1 MVKRDALIK
10 AVSDYLDTA
19 AAPEYNGLQ
28 VQGKETI
35 SRAVFGVSANMALFK
50 KAAAKKA
57 DIIFV
62 HHGLLW
68 GKQQALTGVF
78 GRRVAFLIKNDI
90 NLAGFHL
97 PLDKHP
103 ICGNNAQLAKL
114 LGLKDT
120 KPFGNYHGMDI
131 GFIGQLPKKEKF
143 TDICKKLGGE
153 FLPYGKKEVR
163 NIALVSGGAHDM
175 LEQAIAQNADLYI
188 TGSRDEYVTETCREA
203 QINFIAMGHYN
214 SERLGIKALM
224 DYVASNFDVET
235 SFIEVQ
241 NPF

>member
-10 AVSDYLDTA
+10 AVNDYLDTA
-19 AAPEYNGLQ
+19 SAPEYNGLQ
-28 VQGKETI
+28 VEGKENI
-35 SRAVFGVSANMALFK
+35 ERAVFGVSANMALFK
-50 KAAAKKA
+50 KAAAQKA

-78 GRRVAFLIKNDI
+78 GHRVAFLMKNDI

-103 ICGNNAQLAKL
+103 VCGNNAQLAKL
-114 LGLKDT
+114 LGLKNI
-120 KPFGNYHGMDI
+120 KPFGNYHGMAI
-131 GFIGQLPKKEKF
+131 GFIGELQKNEQF
-143 TDICKKLGGE
+143 SAICKKLGGE
-153 FLPYGKKEVR
+153 FLPFGKKTVR
-163 NIALVSGGAHDM
+163 KIALVSGGAHDM
-175 LEQAIAQNADLYI
+175 LEQAIAQKADLYI

-224 DYVASNFDVET
+224 EYVSANFKVET
-235 SFIEVQ
+235 SFIEVK